1 MQVNDR
7 MGLVLERLDYLASYL
22 EEDGAPAVKVV
33 PSLETTRYAYGNSQS
48 RHLQGD
54 SSGGMAR

>member
-1 MQVNDR
+1 